1 MGVIVVTAKERIAE
15 IEKQLSLLPMGKL
28 TYKTIKGKEQPYLQR
43 SENGKTVSRYI
54 KVAERETIFQQLE
67 QRDRLLAELKTLKEL
82 KKQPQQS
89 APVFSSYHT
98 NVITGDNLR
107 ALILPV
113 QELRKRDCY
122 KRVHRYMTHDYA
134 GKVCLLYG
142 LRRTGKTTLLLQAIH
157 ELTDEQFSKAVY
169 IKANTDNTMADLN
182 QDLKQLRE
190 QGYRYIFID
199 EVTLIEDFID
209 SAALLSDIYAAMG
222 MKVVLS
228 GTDSLGFWFTLR
240 GELYDRAVTI
250 HTTFIPFRE
259 FSRVLH
265 IHDIDE
271 YIRYGGTLK
280 AGETAF
286 DDDDANEPDASF
298 RDDESTRR
306 YIDTAICQ
314 NIQHSLR
321 CCRDGAYFRH
331 LQSLYDAGELTG
343 AINRIIESMNHQF
356 LLRILTRKFKS
367 HDLGSAAE
375 VLRKQ
380 TDPDKRSDLLDTI
393 DRAAVSERLMEIL
406 QIKNA
411 ENLKVGLTQTHADEI
426 KQYLMALDLVVD
438 CPRETVIADASDL
451 DYVLFT
457 QPGMRYCQAQA
468 LLHVLMKDAVFAA
481 ASERE
486 KKLVGNRILE
496 EVRGRMM
503 EDIVLLETARTLPKG
518 KRAFKLTMSASEFD
532 MVIYD
537 EEQDTCE
544 LYEIKHSA
552 EIVDH
557 QYHVLADEN
566 ECALVEK
573 KYGTIIKK
581 CVLYRGKPQ
590 KLENGIVYENVERY
604 LKLLK

>member
-1 MGVIVVTAKERIAE
+1 MTTEERITE
-15 IEKQLSLLPMGKL
+15 IEKQLALFPAGKL
-28 TYKTIKGKEQPYLQR
+28 TIKKINGKEQPYLQR
-43 SENGKTVSRYI
+43 SENGKTISQYI
-54 KVAERETIFQQLE
+54 KIAERELIMRQLE
-67 QRDRLLAELKTLKEL
+67 QREELLSELKRLKEQASL
-82 KKQPQQS
+82 TVKAS
-89 APVFSSYHT
+89 IRMSYQT

-107 ALILPV
+107 ALIKPV
-113 QELRKRDCY
+113 EKFHKRDCF
-122 KRVHRYMTHDYA
+122 KRLHKYLTGDFA

-142 LRRTGKTTLLLQAIH
+142 LRRTGKTTLLLQAIS
-157 ELTDEQFSKAVY
+157 ELTDEQFTKAAYV
-169 IKANTDNTMADLN
+169 KVTTTNTIADLN
-182 QDLKQLRE
+182 QDMKLLRE
-190 QGYRYIFID
+190 NGFCYIFVD

-240 GELYDRAVTI
+240 GELYDRAITI

-259 FSRVLH
+259 FSRLLH
-265 IHDIDE
+265 INDIDE

-280 AGETAF
+280 AGEIAF
-286 DDDDANEPDASF
+286 DDEDANEPDASF

-314 NIQHSLR
+314 NIQHSLKR
-321 CCRDGAYFRH
+321 CRDGAYFRH
-331 LQSLYDAGELTG
+331 LQFLYEAGELTG

-356 LLRILTRKFKS
+356 LLRILTQRFKS

-380 TDPDKRSDLLDTI
+380 VDPNKRSDLLDTI
-393 DRAAVSERLMEIL
+393 DRTAVTERLMEIL
-406 QIKNA
+406 KIKNA
-411 ENLKVGLTQTHADEI
+411 ENMKIGLTQAHTDEI
-426 KQYLMALDLVVD
+426 RQYLTALDLVVD
-438 CPRETVIADASDL
+438 CPRETVVSDAAEL
-451 DYVLFT
+451 EYVLFT

-468 LLHVLMKDAVFAA
+468 LLHVLMNDAVFSA

-486 KKLVGNRILE
+486 KKLVGDRILE

-503 EDIVLLETARTLPKG
+503 EDIVLLETSRSLPKG

-537 EEQDTCE
+537 VKQDTCE

-552 EIVDH
+552 EFVER
-557 QYHVLADEN
+557 QYHVLADTD
-566 ECALVEK
+566 ECTLVEN
-573 KYGTIIKK
+573 KYGKIIKK
-581 CVLYRGKPQ
+581 CVLYRGVPKV
-590 KLENGIVYENVERY
+590 LENGIVYENVEQY
-604 LKLLK
+604 LKALK

>member
-1 MGVIVVTAKERIAE
+1 MTTQERITE
-15 IEKQLSLLPMGKL
+15 IEKQLLLLPAGTL
-28 TYKTIKGKEQPYLQR
+28 TYKTIKGNEQPYLQW
-43 SENGKTVSRYI
+43 SERGKTISRYI
-54 KVAERETIFQQLE
+54 KIAEREYIFQQLE
-67 QRDRLLAELKTLKEL
+67 LREKLLDELRHLKER
-82 KKQPQQS
+82 PQQQVLTQS
-89 APVFSSYHT
+89 VPAYRT
-98 NVITGDNLR
+98 NVITGYDLKE
-107 ALILPV
+107 LILPA
-113 QELRKRDCY
+113 QKLRKRDCF
-122 KRVHRYMTHDYA
+122 KRLNKYMTGDFA

-142 LRRTGKTTLLLQAIH
+142 LRRTGKTTLLLQAIN
-157 ELTDEQFSKAVY
+157 ELTDDQFAKAVY
-169 IKANTDNTMADLN
+169 IKSTTDNTMADLN
-182 QDLKQLRE
+182 QDLKLLRE
-190 QGYRYIFID
+190 NGYRYIFID

-259 FSRVLH
+259 FSRLLH
-265 IHDIDE
+265 INDIDE
-271 YIRYGGTLK
+271 YIRYGGMLK
-280 AGETAF
+280 VGELAF

-314 NIQHSLR
+314 NIQHSLK
-321 CCRDGAYFRH
+321 CCRDGTYFRH
-331 LQSLYDAGELTG
+331 LQSLYDKGELTS

-356 LLRILTRKFKS
+356 LLRILTRPFKS

-380 TDPDKRSDLLDTI
+380 SDPDKQSTLLDTI
-393 DRAAVSERLMEIL
+393 DHKGITNSLMDIL
-406 QIKNA
+406 KIKNT
-411 ENLKVGLTQTHADEI
+411 ENMQIGLTQTHADEI
-426 KQYLMALDLVVD
+426 KQYLTALDLVVD
-438 CPRETVIADASDL
+438 CPRETITSGADEL
-451 DYVLFT
+451 EYVLFT

-468 LLHVLMKDAVFAA
+468 LLHVLMKNTTFKA

-486 KKLVGNRILE
+486 KKLVGDRILE

-503 EDIVLLETARTLPKG
+503 EDIVLLETSRSLPKD

-537 EEQDTCE
+537 DEHDTCE
-544 LYEIKHSA
+544 LYEVKHSA
-552 EIVDH
+552 EIVEH
-557 QYHVLADEN
+557 QYHVLTDED

-581 CVLYRGKPQ
+581 CVLYRGKPTT
-590 KLENGIVYENVERY
+590 LDNGIEYQNVDEY
-604 LKLLK
+604 LKQL